1 MMSDEYRLTTSAD
14 TDMRIQRMN
23 SKISGEQQIKKASH
37 SDDSL
42 TSCLMEQICK
52 PANLNQ
58 AYKRVKANKGAPGTD
73 GITIDEMRAYIATHK
88 DKMIQSLL
96 DGSYRPQSVRMVE
109 IPKPDGGVRQLGIP
123 TVVDRLVQQAI
134 LQVLQPI
141 FEKGFSDSSFGF
153 RPKRSAHQAVKKAQ
167 EYVREGHR
175 IVVDMDLEKFF
186 DRVNHDI
193 LMAKLAVRINDKR
206 LLKIIRSFLKADIM
220 RGGVCIERI
229 EGTPQGGP
237 LSPLLSNIL
246 LDELDKELEKR
257 GHKFCRYADDCNIY
271 VKSQRAGERVLES
284 LKLFL
289 GEKLRLKVNEAK
301 SAVGKVTSRQ
311 FLGFRLLPNGKISLS
326 DKSEKRVKDGIRTL
340 TKRSRGVSFSKVIEE
355 LNVKLRGWIN
365 YFKLTE
371 SHSKLDDLDCWIR
384 RKLRCYRLKQRGKC
398 KSLSNFLMGLGVP
411 EENARKTAS
420 SGKGWWRIS
429 NAPAL
434 KQAMSNAWFDK
445 QGLINLRR
453 QAMLVTV

>member
-1 MMSDEYRLTTSAD
+1 MMSDEHKLTTSAD
-14 TDMRIQRMN
+14 IDMRIQRMN

-37 SDDSL
+37 GDDSL

-73 GITIDEMRAYIATHK
+73 GITIDELRNYIATHK
-88 DKMIQSLL
+88 EKMIQSLL
-96 DGSYRPQSVRMVE
+96 DGSYRPQAVRLVE
-109 IPKPDGGVRQLGIP
+109 IPKPGGGVRQLGIP

-141 FEKGFSDSSFGF
+141 FEEGFSDSSFGF

-175 IVVDMDLEKFF
+175 VVVDMDLEKFF

-220 RGGVCIERI
+220 REGVCIERI

-246 LDELDKELEKR
+246 LDELDKELERR

-271 VKSQRAGERVLES
+271 VRSQRAGERVLES
-284 LKLFL
+284 LKHFL

-326 DKSEKRVKDGIRTL
+326 GKSEERVKDGIRTL
-340 TKRSRGVSFSKVIEE
+340 TKHSRGVSFSKVIEE
-355 LNVKLRGWIN
+355 LNEKLRGWIN
-365 YFKLTE
+365 YFKLIE
-371 SHSKLDDLDCWIR
+371 SHSKLEDLDCWIR

-420 SGKGWWRIS
+420 SGKGWWRIA

-445 QGLINLRR
+445 QGLINLGR
-453 QAMLVTV
+453 QAMLLTV

>member
-1 MMSDEYRLTTSAD
+1 
-14 TDMRIQRMN
+14 
-23 SKISGEQQIKKASH
+23 
-37 SDDSL
+37 
-42 TSCLMEQICK
+42 
-52 PANLNQ
+52 
-58 AYKRVKANKGAPGTD
+58 VKANKGAPGAD
-73 GITIDEMRAYIATHK
+73 GITIDELRNYIATHK

-96 DGSYRPQSVRMVE
+96 DGSYRPQAVRLVE

-123 TVVDRLVQQAI
+123 TAVDRLVQQAI

-167 EYVREGHR
+167 EHVREGHR
-175 IVVDMDLEKFF
+175 VVVDMDLEKFF

-206 LLKIIRSFLKADIM
+206 LLKIIRSFLKAGIM
-220 RGGVCIERI
+220 RGGVGIERI
-229 EGTPQGGP
+229 EGMPQGGP

-246 LDELDKELEKR
+246 LDELDQELERR

-284 LKLFL
+284 LKHFL

-311 FLGFRLLPNGKISLS
+311 FLGFRLLSNGKISLS
-326 DKSEKRVKDGIRTL
+326 NKSKERVKDGIRAL

-371 SHSKLDDLDCWIR
+371 SHSKLEELDCWIR

-420 SGKGWWRIS
+420 SGKGWWRLA

-445 QGLINLRR
+445 QGLINLRK

>member
-1 MMSDEYRLTTSAD
+1 MMSDEYKLTTSAD
-14 TDMRIQRMN
+14 NDMRTQRMN

-37 SDDSL
+37 SDNSL

-58 AYKRVKANKGAPGTD
+58 AYKRVKANKGAPGAD
-73 GITIDEMRAYIATHK
+73 GITIDELRNYIATHK

-96 DGSYRPQSVRMVE
+96 DGSYRPQAVRLVE

-123 TVVDRLVQQAI
+123 TAVDRLVQQAI

-167 EYVREGHR
+167 EHVREGHR
-175 IVVDMDLEKFF
+175 VVVDMDLEKFF

-206 LLKIIRSFLKADIM
+206 LLKIIRSFLKAGIM
-220 RGGVCIERI
+220 RGGVGIERI
-229 EGTPQGGP
+229 EGMPQGGP

-246 LDELDKELEKR
+246 LDELDQELERR

-284 LKLFL
+284 LKHFL
-289 GEKLRLKVNEAK
+289 GEKLRLK
-301 SAVGKVTSRQ
+301 GKVTSRQ
-311 FLGFRLLPNGKISLS
+311 FLGFRLLSNGKISLS
-326 DKSEKRVKDGIRTL
+326 NKSKERVKDGIRAL

-371 SHSKLDDLDCWIR
+371 SHSKLEELDCWIR

-420 SGKGWWRIS
+420 SGKGWWRLA

-445 QGLINLRR
+445 QGLINLRK

>member
-1 MMSDEYRLTTSAD
+1 MMSDEHKLTTSAD
-14 TDMRIQRMN
+14 IDMRIQRMN

-37 SDDSL
+37 GDDSL

-73 GITIDEMRAYIATHK
+73 GITIDELRNYIATHK
-88 DKMIQSLL
+88 EKMIQSLL
-96 DGSYRPQSVRMVE
+96 DGSYRPQAVRLVE
-109 IPKPDGGVRQLGIP
+109 IPKPGGGVRQLGIP

-141 FEKGFSDSSFGF
+141 FEEGFSDSSFGF

-175 IVVDMDLEKFF
+175 VVVDMDLEKFF

-220 RGGVCIERI
+220 REGVCIERI

-246 LDELDKELEKR
+246 LDELDKELERR

-271 VKSQRAGERVLES
+271 VRSQRAGERVLES
-284 LKLFL
+284 LKHFL

-326 DKSEKRVKDGIRTL
+326 GKSEERVKDGIRTL

-355 LNVKLRGWIN
+355 LNEKLRGWIN
-365 YFKLTE
+365 YFKLIE
-371 SHSKLDDLDCWIR
+371 SHSKLEDLDCWIR

-420 SGKGWWRIS
+420 SGKGWWRIA

-445 QGLINLRR
+445 QGLINLGR
-453 QAMLVTV
+453 QAMLLTV